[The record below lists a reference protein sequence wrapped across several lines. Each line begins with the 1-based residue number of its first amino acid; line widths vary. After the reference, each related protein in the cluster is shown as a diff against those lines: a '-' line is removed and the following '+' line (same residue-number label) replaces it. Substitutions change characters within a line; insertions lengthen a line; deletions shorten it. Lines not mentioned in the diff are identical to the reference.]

1 VSNGCLYVCM
11 YVCMCSR
18 VYIILYLYYIYI
30 IFILYLYYINII
42 YRTDQQHQPKIK
54 VEVEG
59 MTHSLRLLYC

>member
-1 VSNGCLYVCM
+1 MLLYIQLIIDVSNGCLFVCM
-11 YVCMCSR
+11 YVCVR
-18 VYIILYLYYIYI
+18 VFILYYIN
-30 IFILYLYYINII
+30 INII

>member
-1 VSNGCLYVCM
+1 MYVCM
-11 YVCMCSR
+11 YVCVR
-18 VYIILYLYYIYI
+18 V
-30 IFILYLYYINII
+30 FILYYINII

>member
-1 VSNGCLYVCM
+1 MLLYIQLIIDVSNGCLYVCM

-18 VYIILYLYYIYI
+18 VYIILYLYYI
-30 IFILYLYYINII
+30 NII
-42 YRTDQQHQPKIK
+42 YRTDQHHQPKIK

>member
-1 VSNGCLYVCM
+1 MLLYIQLIIDVSNGCLYVCM

-18 VYIILYLYYIYI
+18 VYII
-30 IFILYLYYINII
+30 LYYINII

>member
-1 VSNGCLYVCM
+1 MLLYIQLIIDVSNGCLYVCM
-11 YVCMCSR
+11 YVCVR
-18 VYIILYLYYIYI
+18 V
-30 IFILYLYYINII
+30 FILYYINII